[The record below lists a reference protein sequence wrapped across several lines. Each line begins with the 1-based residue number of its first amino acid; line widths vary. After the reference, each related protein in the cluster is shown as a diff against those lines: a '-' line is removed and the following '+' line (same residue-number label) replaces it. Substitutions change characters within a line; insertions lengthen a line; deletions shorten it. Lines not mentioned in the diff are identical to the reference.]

1 MNYSCPSCGD
11 RSPFEASCDRC
22 ARPMRAEGDPAEP
35 ERPRDFS
42 GSLAA
47 GTILGA
53 LHAAVFSVIVVVP
66 WLGHLLGG
74 WGFSLVIVLV
84 ACVVL
89 MVLGAMM
96 GHHAANVGAA
106 CVLDRLRGRDLTYF
120 DAAARRELR
129 ELTPGPVRVRGFVR
143 AFVPVSNDRGV
154 PCVACEMIP
163 DGVSAAA
170 PRCASGGVFE
180 LIDREGSAVWVDARH
195 VAVVDGVEIDGTRM
209 VPPGAVVELWAIAAR
224 DDGGLQEHP
233 QGYREPAQSW
243 RLHGTAATPVVLR
256 MP

>member
-1 MNYSCPSCGD
+1 
-11 RSPFEASCDRC
+11 
-22 ARPMRAEGDPAEP
+22 MRVEGDPAGPEP
-35 ERPRDFS
+35 PHDFS
-42 GSLAA
+42 RRLGL
-47 GTILGA
+47 GTTLGA
-53 LHAAVFSVIVVVP
+53 LHAAVFGVIVVVP
-66 WLGHLLGG
+66 WSGELLGASFG
-74 WGFSLVIVLV
+74 GGGRGFSMVIVLM
-84 ACVVL
+84 ACVAL

-96 GHHAANVGAA
+96 GHHAANVGAVCA
-106 CVLDRLRGRDLTYF
+106 LDRLRGRDLARF
-120 DAAARRELR
+120 DEAARRELR

-170 PRCASGGVFE
+170 PRYPRGGVFE
-180 LIDREGSAVWVDARH
+180 LIDREGSTVWVDARH
-195 VAVVDGVEIDGTRM
+195 VTVVDGVEIDGARM

-224 DDGGLQEHP
+224 DDDVQEHP

-256 MP
+256 ME